1 MFQDFRIIIIKYYN
15 NIIVLMYSTLSEYWG
30 TIESERTLVNFH
42 ESYVLASHPIPKA
55 LLHTYKYIYTHNI
68 HIQNVQV
75 LYKNRMP
82 FKYHKQHTENG
93 KTI

>member
-1 MFQDFRIIIIKYYN
+1 MFQDFRIIIINYYN

-30 TIESERTLVNFH
+30 TLESERTLVNFH
-42 ESYVLASHPIPKA
+42 ESYVLASPPIPRT

-82 FKYHKQHTENG
+82 LKYHKQHTENG